1 VANQRKKNTLKSTFS
16 DQAVADYKIMGK
28 FV

>member
-1 VANQRKKNTLKSTFS
+1 VANQRKNTLKSTFS